1 LHAAKIL
8 VVVFITI
15 LTTSLHAKEP
25 FGFDSVADRA
35 KKLAAEPF
43 RAPPSIPEFLTRLSY
58 DEYRDIRFDTKR
70 SLWRER
76 GNFQVQFVHPG
87 LAALGVF
94 EPRCNRPRDP
104 VAGAFPDPGRKPV
117 TAGRRK
123 LTNLLK

>member
-1 LHAAKIL
+1 M
-8 VVVFITI
+8 T
-15 LTTSLHAKEP
+15 
-25 FGFDSVADRA
+25 
-35 KKLAAEPF
+35 F
-43 RAPPSIPEFLTRLSY
+43 RAPPPIPEFLTTLSY

-94 EPRCNRPRDP
+94 EPRCNRPRGP
-104 VAGAFPDPGRKPV
+104 VAGAFPDPGRKPF
-117 TAGRRK
+117 TAGRRQ